1 MIGFRC
7 FLTKQNIVRFFWK
20 SLMNSVVFKAI
31 AIILLGI
38 TAFDFMGVAVR
49 TLGSNYSILQ
59 ISVLRNLFGIIPAL
73 ILLSLG
79 PGIYALKQ
87 LKTFAYWKITV
98 FRGAVVL
105 LAQFCFYTSLTK
117 IEFATA
123 SALGF
128 TSPLFIT
135 MLSIPILGHKVGFF
149 RIFAVCFG
157 FLGVLAIFQP
167 FDESF
172 SYWLFLPVVAGFCY
186 ALSSILVRMFSD
198 EFHSGSIQI
207 GQQLVTC
214 SIGAVILIF
223 TGEFTQIDNSFD
235 ILVFI
240 LMGLCGG
247 IGVLSLVISYRLVE
261 PSILAPFEYFGI
273 PISFILGWLFFS
285 EAPFD
290 ILFPGVLFIIFAGLL
305 IIYREST
312 LKETADFK

>member
-1 MIGFRC
+1 
-7 FLTKQNIVRFFWK
+7 
-20 SLMNSVVFKAI
+20 MNSVVFRAI

-49 TLGSNYSILQ
+49 TLGSNYPILQ

-73 ILLSLG
+73 LLLSLG
-79 PGIYALKQ
+79 PGVSALKQ

-157 FLGVLAIFQP
+157 FFGVLAIFQP

-172 SYWLFLPVVAGFCY
+172 SYWLFLPIVAGFCY
-186 ALSSILVRMFSD
+186 ALSSILVRLFSD
-198 EFHSGSIQI
+198 EVHSGSIQL
-207 GQQLVTC
+207 GQQLITC
-214 SIGAVILIF
+214 FIGAVILIF
-223 TGEFTQIDNSFD
+223 TGEFTQIDKSFD

-247 IGVLSLVISYRLVE
+247 IGVLSLVISYRLVA

>member
-1 MIGFRC
+1 
-7 FLTKQNIVRFFWK
+7 
-20 SLMNSVVFKAI
+20 
-31 AIILLGI
+31 
-38 TAFDFMGVAVR
+38 MGVAVR

-79 PGIYALKQ
+79 PGISALKQ
-87 LKTFAYWKITV
+87 LKTFTYWKITV
-98 FRGAVVL
+98 FRGVVVL

-157 FLGVLAIFQP
+157 FFGVLAIFQP

-198 EFHSGSIQI
+198 EVHSGSIQI
-207 GQQLVTC
+207 GQQLATC

-223 TGEFTQIDNSFD
+223 TGEFNQIDNSYD
-235 ILVFI
+235 ILIFI

-247 IGVLSLVISYRLVE
+247 IGVLSIVISYRLVE

-290 ILFPGVLFIIFAGLL
+290 VLFPGVLFIIFAGLL
-305 IIYREST
+305 IIYRESNI
-312 LKETADFK
+312 KETTYFK

>member
-1 MIGFRC
+1 
-7 FLTKQNIVRFFWK
+7 
-20 SLMNSVVFKAI
+20 MNSVVFRAI

-105 LAQFCFYTSLTK
+105 LAQLCFYTSLTK

-247 IGVLSLVISYRLVE
+247 IGVLSLVISYRLVA

-305 IIYREST
+305 IIYREGT
-312 LKETADFK
+312 LKETANFK

>member
-1 MIGFRC
+1 
-7 FLTKQNIVRFFWK
+7 
-20 SLMNSVVFKAI
+20 MNSVVFKAI

-79 PGIYALKQ
+79 PGISALKQ
-87 LKTFAYWKITV
+87 LKTFSYWKITV

-223 TGEFTQIDNSFD
+223 TGEFTQIDNTYD
-235 ILVFI
+235 ILIFI

-290 ILFPGVLFIIFAGLL
+290 VLFPGVLFIIFAGLL
-305 IIYREST
+305 IIYRESI
-312 LKETADFK
+312 LKKRLHILNKKQEF

>member
-1 MIGFRC
+1 
-7 FLTKQNIVRFFWK
+7 
-20 SLMNSVVFKAI
+20 MNLVVFKAI

-49 TLGSNYSILQ
+49 TLGTNYPILQ

-79 PGIYALKQ
+79 PGISALKQ

-223 TGEFTQIDNSFD
+223 TGQFTQIDKSFD

-247 IGVLSLVISYRLVE
+247 IGVLSLVISYRLVA

>member
-1 MIGFRC
+1 
-7 FLTKQNIVRFFWK
+7 
-20 SLMNSVVFKAI
+20 MNLVVFKAI

-49 TLGSNYSILQ
+49 TLGYNYSILQ

-79 PGIYALKQ
+79 PGISALKQ

-186 ALSSILVRMFSD
+186 ALSSILVRLFSD

-305 IIYREST
+305 IIYRESK
-312 LKETADFK
+312 LIEPADFK

>member
-1 MIGFRC
+1 
-7 FLTKQNIVRFFWK
+7 
-20 SLMNSVVFKAI
+20 MNSVVLKAI

-79 PGIYALKQ
+79 PGISALKQ

-157 FLGVLAIFQP
+157 FFGVLAIFQP

-172 SYWLFLPVVAGFCY
+172 SYWLFLPIVAGFCY
-186 ALSSILVRMFSD
+186 ALSSILVRLFPD
-198 EFHSGSIQI
+198 EFHSGSIQL

-214 SIGAVILIF
+214 SIGALILIF
-223 TGEFTQIDNSFD
+223 TGEFTQIYNTYD

-290 ILFPGVLFIIFAGLL
+290 ILFPGVLFIIFAGLI
-305 IIYREST
+305 IIYRESK
-312 LKETADFK
+312 LKDTAGFK

>member
-1 MIGFRC
+1 
-7 FLTKQNIVRFFWK
+7 
-20 SLMNSVVFKAI
+20 MNSVVFRAI

-123 SALGF
+123 SSLGF

-247 IGVLSLVISYRLVE
+247 IGVLSLVISYRLVA

>member
-1 MIGFRC
+1 
-7 FLTKQNIVRFFWK
+7 
-20 SLMNSVVFKAI
+20 MNSVVFKAI

-38 TAFDFMGVAVR
+38 AAFDFMGVAVR
-49 TLGSNYSILQ
+49 TLGTNYPILQ

-73 ILLSLG
+73 LLLSLG
-79 PGIYALKQ
+79 PGISALKQ
-87 LKTFAYWKITV
+87 LKNVVYWKITV

-167 FDESF
+167 FDEGF

-186 ALSSILVRMFSD
+186 ALSSILVRLFPD
-198 EFHSGSIQI
+198 ELHSGSIQI

-305 IIYREST
+305 IIYRESK

>member
-1 MIGFRC
+1 
-7 FLTKQNIVRFFWK
+7 
-20 SLMNSVVFKAI
+20 MNLVVFKAI

-73 ILLSLG
+73 LLLSLG
-79 PGIYALKQ
+79 PGVSALKQ
-87 LKTFAYWKITV
+87 LKTRAYWKITV

-135 MLSIPILGHKVGFF
+135 MLSIPILGNKVGFF

-157 FLGVLAIFQP
+157 FFGVLAIFQP

-186 ALSSILVRMFSD
+186 ALSSILVRLFSD
-198 EFHSGSIQI
+198 EVHSGAIQI

-261 PSILAPFEYFGI
+261 PSILAPFEFFGI

-285 EAPFD
+285 EAPFY

-305 IIYREST
+305 IIYRESK

>member
-1 MIGFRC
+1 
-7 FLTKQNIVRFFWK
+7 
-20 SLMNSVVFKAI
+20 MNSVVFRAI

-73 ILLSLG
+73 LLLSLG
-79 PGIYALKQ
+79 PGISALKQ

-157 FLGVLAIFQP
+157 FFGVLAIFQP

-172 SYWLFLPVVAGFCY
+172 SYWLFLPIVAGFCY
-186 ALSSILVRMFSD
+186 ALSSILVRLFSD
-198 EFHSGSIQI
+198 EVHSGSIQL
-207 GQQLVTC
+207 GQQLIQLQTK
-214 SIGAVILIF
+214 
-223 TGEFTQIDNSFD
+223 
-235 ILVFI
+235 
-240 LMGLCGG
+240 
-247 IGVLSLVISYRLVE
+247 
-261 PSILAPFEYFGI
+261 
-273 PISFILGWLFFS
+273 
-285 EAPFD
+285 
-290 ILFPGVLFIIFAGLL
+290 II
-305 IIYREST
+305 RT
-312 LKETADFK
+312 

>member
-1 MIGFRC
+1 
-7 FLTKQNIVRFFWK
+7 
-20 SLMNSVVFKAI
+20 MNSVVLKAI

-49 TLGSNYSILQ
+49 TLGSNYPILQ

-73 ILLSLG
+73 LLLSLG
-79 PGIYALKQ
+79 PGISALKQ

-157 FLGVLAIFQP
+157 FFGVLAIFQP

-172 SYWLFLPVVAGFCY
+172 SYWLFLPIVAGFLLCFIKY
-186 ALSSILVRMFSD
+186 FS
-198 EFHSGSIQI
+198 
-207 GQQLVTC
+207 
-214 SIGAVILIF
+214 
-223 TGEFTQIDNSFD
+223 
-235 ILVFI
+235 
-240 LMGLCGG
+240 
-247 IGVLSLVISYRLVE
+247 SLVLR
-261 PSILAPFEYFGI
+261 
-273 PISFILGWLFFS
+273 
-285 EAPFD
+285 
-290 ILFPGVLFIIFAGLL
+290 
-305 IIYREST
+305 
-312 LKETADFK
+312 